1 MVRQSVKSAES
12 GQSPASSAIVTG
24 YVPSRRWLNAPGV
37 LSSRGIQS
45 LIVAGVFT
53 VLYWYVRLPARRE
66 ITPWYPVAPWG

>member
-1 MVRQSVKSAES
+1 M
-12 GQSPASSAIVTG
+12 
-24 YVPSRRWLNAPGV
+24 
-37 LSSRGIQS
+37 SSRGIQS